1 MTSVESI
8 ALFSCLIF
16 VIWLVLIT
24 WVIDH
29 RLRLT
34 LWQVYKAREDAEKIQ
49 NQIERTLEIIQ
60 GRLKKMESR
69 LGLNDDYDF
78 D

>member
-1 MTSVESI
+1 MTSFESI
-8 ALFSCLIF
+8 ALFSCL
-16 VIWLVLIT
+16 VSVVWLVLIT

-49 NQIERTLEIIQ
+49 NQIGRTLDIIED
-60 GRLKKMESR
+60 RLKKMESG
-69 LGLNDDYDF
+69 LGLNDDDF